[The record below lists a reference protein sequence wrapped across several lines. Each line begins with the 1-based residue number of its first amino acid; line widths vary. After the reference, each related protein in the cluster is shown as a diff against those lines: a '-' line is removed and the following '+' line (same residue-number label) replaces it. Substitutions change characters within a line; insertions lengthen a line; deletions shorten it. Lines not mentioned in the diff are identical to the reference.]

1 MTSIGSFFYLCHE
14 IRVPSYVEAI
24 KETILN
30 KILEKD
36 TVKSARV
43 GLCIADIYQFLFNL
57 TFHPF
62 WIFWAVDI
70 YLYFS
75 KIYSDGNGIPLF

>member
-24 KETILN
+24 KKAILN
-30 KILEKD
+30 KILDSEEIK
-36 TVKSARV
+36 TGRI
-43 GLCIADIYQFLFNL
+43 GLSLEDICQYLFNL